1 MCVCIYILWL
11 AITIVPISSNGLH
24 PNSVNWRKRPQWEKE
39 DTNSFSPFLVFRH
52 SSGSLTKLIGHEWG
66 EKTTTGDPST
76 LQSIIVTS
84 ERLIAETKCPVYYC
98 ANSLKLSSCATE
110 SHWKGFW
117 QPDPSSWTTPSSDLK
132 DEWEN
137 IKAWRTQK
145 CELEFLW
152 SGNGPSLL
160 NTLFRNPSWGK
171 LETIQYYSS

>member
-1 MCVCIYILWL
+1 MGSIQTQWTEGKDHSEKRKILIALAPFWFSGIVLAHWL
-11 AITIVPISSNGLH
+11 SSLAMNEGKKQ
-24 PNSVNWRKRPQWEKE
+24 V
-39 DTNSFSPFLVFRH
+39 
-52 SSGSLTKLIGHEWG
+52 
-66 EKTTTGDPST
+66 TTGDPST